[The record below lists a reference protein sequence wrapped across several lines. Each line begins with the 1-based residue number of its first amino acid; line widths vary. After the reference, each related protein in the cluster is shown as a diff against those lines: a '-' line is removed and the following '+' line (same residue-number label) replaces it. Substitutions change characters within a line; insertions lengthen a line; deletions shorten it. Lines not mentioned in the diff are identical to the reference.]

1 MPYESG
7 MRFGRVVLV
16 SKLGIKQWTCL
27 CDCGVTVQKWA
38 NNLPRTKGCGHSCG
52 LSLKRKHG
60 GTGTKEYHAWTDIK
74 YRCFNPNHPRAKDY
88 SGRGIGMHPEWKDD
102 FAAFFA
108 YVGSAPSSAHAL
120 DRIDNDKGYEPGNV
134 RWVTTSENNNNR
146 RNNVTLTYKGET
158 KTAAEW
164 AKELGMD
171 QKIIRRRV
179 HRGWT
184 VEDALNTPLKTSNEG
199 I

>member
-1 MPYESG
+1 
-7 MRFGRVVLV
+7 
-16 SKLGIKQWTCL
+16 
-27 CDCGVTVQKWA
+27 
-38 NNLPRTKGCGHSCG
+38 
-52 LSLKRKHG
+52 
-60 GTGTKEYHAWTDIK
+60 
-74 YRCFNPNHPRAKDY
+74 
-88 SGRGIGMHPEWKDD
+88 MHPEWKDNYT
-102 FAAFFA
+102 AFLA
-108 YVGSAPSSAHAL
+108 YVGNAPSPSHAI

-146 RNNVTLTYKGET
+146 RNNVTLTYKGES

-199 I
+199 T